1 MSNPNWN
8 VYLINRSVNVAMS
21 VDKSKICHVW
31 LDFGSVPTPESVSA
45 SNFTPGTD
53 STCSDATNTVSPD
66 SANQNRAFGTCGGS
80 GTRTGTV
87 PPLMLG
93 QKWSSPSPE
102 HLNRSTGRSNMHLKH
117 LETSEGLQ
125 PMWLT
130 GWNLSEALGVGRYE
144 ASQGYTS
151 REVAAAVIW
160 ADYEGYSWSQLRG
173 RNAKVLYRSV

>member
-1 MSNPNWN
+1 
-8 VYLINRSVNVAMS
+8 MS
-21 VDKSKICHVW
+21 VDKSKVCHVW

-53 STCSDATNTVSPD
+53 STCFDAINTVSPD
-66 SANQNRAFGTCGGS
+66 NANQNRAFGTCEGS

-102 HLNRSTGRSNMHLKH
+102 HLNRSTGRSNKHLKH

-125 PMWLT
+125 ILVPRQPRK
-130 GWNLSEALGVGRYE
+130 GG
-144 ASQGYTS
+144 
-151 REVAAAVIW
+151 AVNNG
-160 ADYEGYSWSQLRG
+160 AD
-173 RNAKVLYRSV
+173 

>member
-1 MSNPNWN
+1 MSLLIHVSVFVIKLSHSEIVSAEICAQIALFIINPNWN

-21 VDKSKICHVW
+21 VDKSKVCHVW

-53 STCSDATNTVSPD
+53 STCFDAINTVSPD
-66 SANQNRAFGTCGGS
+66 NANQNRAFGTCGGS

-102 HLNRSTGRSNMHLKH
+102 HLNRSTGRSNKHLKH

-125 PMWLT
+125 PM
-130 GWNLSEALGVGRYE
+130 
-144 ASQGYTS
+144 Q
-151 REVAAAVIW
+151 
-160 ADYEGYSWSQLRG
+160 
-173 RNAKVLYRSV
+173 

>member
-1 MSNPNWN
+1 M
-8 VYLINRSVNVAMS
+8 IVAMS
-21 VDKSKICHVW
+21 VDKSKICYVW
-31 LDFGSVPTPESVSA
+31 LDFGSVPTPESIFA
-45 SNFTPGTD
+45 SDFTPGTD
-53 STCSDATNTVSPD
+53 SMCSDATNTVSPD

-125 PMWLT
+125 PMQPPASLPPKQARCAARLGCVATWFAKFGLGCVNGNNWLESLT
-130 GWNLSEALGVGRYE
+130 P
-144 ASQGYTS
+144 
-151 REVAAAVIW
+151 
-160 ADYEGYSWSQLRG
+160 
-173 RNAKVLYRSV
+173 SVCARCHTL